1 MRYLLDYT
9 DAERQQLRDEVLAT
23 TQEHFNAFGE
33 TLIKAFENSD
43 VSVLCSPESADRA
56 DLKTKTRVL

>member
-9 DAERQQLRDEVLAT
+9 DEERQQLRDEVLAT

-33 TLIKAFENSD
+33 TLNKAFEHPTI
-43 VSVLCSPESADRA
+43 SVLCSSEAA
-56 DLKTKTRVL
+56 AKAGLETQTKVL